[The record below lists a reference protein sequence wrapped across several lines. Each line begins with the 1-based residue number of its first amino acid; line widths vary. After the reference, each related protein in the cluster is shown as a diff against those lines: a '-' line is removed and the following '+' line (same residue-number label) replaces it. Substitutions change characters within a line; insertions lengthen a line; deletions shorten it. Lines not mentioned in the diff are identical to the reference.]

1 MSTWAVL
8 NEIKSDCVSLLP
20 SPANIFH
27 HTKWENHIYI
37 HKVMEKLI
45 LICHTT
51 LVIAVEHCI
60 GYVQSACT
68 RLCWSIDKHLKT
80 AVKNSIRWYFPLGVD
95 RLNDPSTHICFTPAM
110 QERGGGGCP
119 NFWPFSTNCIF
130 YQYECK
136 LLPTSS
142 LESVTVPLFVFLLEH
157 KTFDGIIAN

>member
-1 MSTWAVL
+1 ML

-119 NFWPFSTNCIF
+119 NPIRVWSRFSYFSTYLSLQSCNRMIDICRPKFDTGIV
-130 YQYECK
+130 
-136 LLPTSS
+136 TS
-142 LESVTVPLFVFLLEH
+142 TC
-157 KTFDGIIAN
+157 